1 MFKNKQII
9 TLTTKVENYIQ
20 KKWTVFTVKT
30 ICNFIDME
38 KRAVKRIKTIT
49 EFHRSRGLPP
59 PEHPLIS
66 VIDYKEVKRPADIG
80 EVNWILDFYQISLKI
95 GMNGKLKYGQQEYD
109 FDEGTLFF
117 ISPNQIFRIETD
129 SHVQENQ
136 SGWMLLIH
144 PDFLWHTS
152 LGKTIKQYDFFDYSV
167 NEALFLSKK
176 EELTINGIIENIEQ
190 EYHLVIDKF
199 SQNIIISHIETLLN
213 YSERFYERQ
222 FITRKMTNHTILDRL
237 EVLLDD
243 YLNDKD
249 LILKGLPTVQLVAVE
264 LGISPNYL
272 SRLLKTLTGQST
284 QQLIHE
290 KLIEKAKEKLS
301 TTDLSV
307 SEIAYELGFGHPQS
321 FTKLFKN
328 KTRLSP
334 LEFRTSFQ

>member
-1 MFKNKQII
+1 
-9 TLTTKVENYIQ
+9 
-20 KKWTVFTVKT
+20 
-30 ICNFIDME
+30 ME